1 MALCRYNDCNSVAF
15 AIQMQLSG
23 DTERINWT
31 SSTGTLVEVAY
42 RLASTDHIL
51 ETQLWL
57 GRGFHRICNTHVPL
71 WLDSGCAGS
80 QNLGDWRS
88 TRI

>member
-1 MALCRYNDCNSVAF
+1 MALCGHNDCDSAAF
-15 AIQMQLSG
+15 AVQVQLNS
-23 DTERINWT
+23 DTQHINWT

-51 ETQLWL
+51 ETQLRL
-57 GRGFHRICNTHVPL
+57 GRGFHRIRNTYVPL
-71 WLDSGCAGS
+71 WLDSGCTGS
-80 QNLGDWRS
+80 QNLGDWRF